1 MRTNA
6 PQRHSQVTV
15 KSMASPLLVFF
26 AALAIVLVTA
36 GGCSGI
42 TKGPV
47 LLSVSADRA
56 AIMWETDAEGQGKL
70 CYGKSPTLRKCVDST
85 AEKVQYKATTPKGQ
99 TIQKTAFIHK
109 VWLEGLEP
117 AQVYN
122 YRVDG
127 AGLQSKTYEFHT
139 APSDSNEVTFVV
151 YGDSRTNPDIHR
163 KLIELMKT
171 RNVDFVVHTGDLA
184 SRGNQYEQWGTQ
196 FFAPVKG
203 LAETIAFYIAKGN
216 HEGSGGNFEKLL
228 IPPGQG
234 NSFSFNYGPVHYL
247 CLDNVSK
254 DARSKEL
261 LRLIAADAASSR
273 AQWKFV
279 SYHVPSLN
287 FGGHWSDW
295 GYPDALPSLAKAGV
309 DFVITGHSHQYERFW
324 PVEPPAATNGSHVTY
339 ITAGGG
345 GAPLYEIEPALYHA
359 SARQIHHFC
368 LFHIKGSKLTMDTI
382 DVNGSI
388 IDHLEIT
395 KNNGRPNKQYL
406 WTAAPM
412 ETIQLHQVLHSA
424 LTKTVPAK
432 PKKNEP
438 FTVSY
443 KLSAPALNSPA
454 KMTFKLR
461 CEQGTYELGEPQTF
475 TIPEEGGTIEVKL
488 TATPLADVQVPK
500 DAQGRP
506 KAISPAL
513 WVDCHYEIGR
523 VPEDMSKPVV
533 VQPQKE

>member
-1 MRTNA
+1 MT
-6 PQRHSQVTV
+6 
-15 KSMASPLLVFF
+15 SPLLVLF
-26 AALAIVLVTA
+26 AALAIMLVTA

-56 AIMWETDAEGQGKL
+56 AIMWETDTEGQGKL
-70 CYGKSPTLRKCVDST
+70 CYGKSPTLGKCVDST

-109 VWLEGLEP
+109 VWLEELEP

-139 APSDSNEVTFVV
+139 PAPAADEVTFVV

-184 SRGNQYEQWGTQ
+184 SRGDQYEQWGTQ

-254 DARSKEL
+254 DPKSKEL

-324 PVEPPAATNGSHVTY
+324 PVAPPAETNGSHVTY

-345 GAPLYEIEPALYHA
+345 GAPLSNVEPSLYHA
-359 SARQIHHFC
+359 CARQIHHFC
-368 LFHIKGSKLTMDTI
+368 LFHIKGNQLTMDTI
-382 DVNGSI
+382 DINGNI

-395 KNNGRPNKQYL
+395 KNDGQLNKQYL
-406 WTAAPM
+406 WTAVPM
-412 ETIQLHQVLHSA
+412 ETIRLHYVLHSA
-424 LTKTVPAK
+424 LTKTVPAE
-432 PKKNEP
+432 PKKDEP
-438 FTVSY
+438 FTVPY
-443 KLSAPALNSPA
+443 KLSAPALSSPA

-461 CEQGTYELGEPQTF
+461 CDKETYELGEPQTF

-506 KAISPAL
+506 KPISPAL

-523 VPEDMSKPVV
+523 VQEDMSKPVV
-533 VQPQKE
+533 VQPQKD